1 MLGARA
7 AVGEDGAVQ
16 TPYVPPARAREEP
29 EPRLRRPVEGRIVG
43 GVCAGLADHLSQQV
57 WHVRLAFVLAT
68 FLGGAG
74 IVAYLFLWAL
84 TPQTLDVPSPRTTP
98 EAAAREVSLP
108 ILGGRRVPV
117 GTLRSI
123 AVGAGLVVLGVAL
136 YAQQTGLNLRLGVL
150 VPILAVAVGA
160 VLAWSQLDGAE
171 RDRWLARGGVSR
183 REGLVRLGLGIALA
197 TVGVVV
203 LATQGRGLAGLWDVG
218 IAAVAV
224 LAGAGLIAAPWVV
237 RLWHTLR
244 EEQAERVRETER
256 ADIAAHLHDSVLQT
270 LALIQRKADD
280 PAEVARLA
288 RAQERELRGW
298 LYAGPRG
305 SQETL
310 AAAVTQAAHEVE
322 DLHGV
327 PVELVV
333 TGDRPLDDRGTAL
346 VRALR
351 EAMLNAVRHA
361 APPVSAYVEV
371 GSDTVE
377 AFVRDHGTGFDVD
390 TVPED
395 RLGVRESII
404 GRMRRHGGTA
414 RLRRLEDGTE
424 VALSLPVSLPGHAGG
439 APRPGP
445 RTGGPPHRHR
455 GRHPRRPT
463 RRPRR
468 TRRRR
473 TARHHPALR
482 PPGSPPVTD
491 PIRLVLVDDHRMFR
505 SGVKAEL
512 DASMEIVGEAPD
524 VDSAVEVVATARPDV
539 VLLDVHLP
547 GGNGNGGSDVISGSR
562 GVTTASRCAG
572 ALPRPVGVRRRRGRH
587 RGDPGRRARLRHQD
601 DQRGRPHD
609 RDPAGRRR

>member
-1 MLGARA
+1 M
-7 AVGEDGAVQ
+7 Q

-237 RLWHTLR
+237 RLWQHLR
-244 EEQAERVRETER
+244 EEQAARVRETER

-270 LALIQRKADD
+270 LALIQRQADD
-280 PAEVARLA
+280 AGRGRPPGPRAGARAARLA
-288 RAQERELRGW
+288 VRRA
-298 LYAGPRG
+298 AGARRRRSPPP
-305 SQETL
+305 SP
-310 AAAVTQAAHEVE
+310 QAAHEVE

-333 TGDRPLDDRGTAL
+333 TGDRPLERPGHAL
-346 VRALR
+346 VQALR

-361 APPVSAYVEV
+361 RA
-371 GSDTVE
+371 
-377 AFVRDHGTGFDVD
+377 TGDG
-390 TVPED
+390 
-395 RLGVRESII
+395 L
-404 GRMRRHGGTA
+404 RRG
-414 RLRRLEDGTE
+414 RLRRGRGVRPRPRRRVRPRHRARRPARGARVDHRAGWSATAARPASGGATDGTE
-424 VALSLPVSLPGHAGG
+424 VELRCPSAAGRCRAALARNPPVD
-439 APRPGP
+439 
-445 RTGGPPHRHR
+445 PPHRHPPPDR
-455 GRHPRRPT
+455 AVRPGT
-463 RRPRR
+463 TPAAP
-468 TRRRR
+468 
-473 TARHHPALR
+473 TAQ
-482 PPGSPPVTD
+482 
-491 PIRLVLVDDHRMFR
+491 
-505 SGVKAEL
+505 EQ
-512 DASMEIVGEAPD
+512 AP
-524 VDSAVEVVATARPDV
+524 
-539 VLLDVHLP
+539 
-547 GGNGNGGSDVISGSR
+547 
-562 GVTTASRCAG
+562 
-572 ALPRPVGVRRRRGRH
+572 
-587 RGDPGRRARLRHQD
+587 
-601 DQRGRPHD
+601 
-609 RDPAGRRR
+609 

>member
-68 FLGGAG
+68 FVGGAG

-244 EEQAERVRETER
+244 EEQAERVRATER

-310 AAAVTQAAHEVE
+310 AAAVTEAAHEVE

-361 APPVSAYVEV
+361 APAGV
-371 GSDTVE
+371 GL
-377 AFVRDHGTGFDVD
+377 RRG
-390 TVPED
+390 
-395 RLGVRESII
+395 RL
-404 GRMRRHGGTA
+404 RHGRGLRPRPRHRASTSTTCPRTGWGCASRSSAGCSATA
-414 RLRRLEDGTE
+414 APPACAGSSDGTE
-424 VALSLPVSLPGHAGG
+424 VALSLPVSLPA
-439 APRPGP
+439 APEAPPSRAPPGP
-445 RTGGPPHRHR
+445 PTGT
-455 GRHPRRPT
+455 RP
-463 RRPRR
+463 

-473 TARHHPALR
+473 TARRTPPSEDAREPA
-482 PPGSPPVTD
+482 VTE
-491 PIRLVLVDDHRMFR
+491 PIRVVLVDDHRMFR

-512 DASMEIVGEAPD
+512 GRV
-524 VDSAVEVVATARPDV
+524 VDD
-539 VLLDVHLP
+539 
-547 GGNGNGGSDVISGSR
+547 
-562 GVTTASRCAG
+562 
-572 ALPRPVGVRRRRGRH
+572 RRRGR
-587 RGDPGRRARLRHQD
+587 RTSTARSR
-601 DQRGRPHD
+601 
-609 RDPAGRRR
+609 

>member
-7 AVGEDGAVQ
+7 AVGEDGSVQ

-84 TPQTLDVPSPRTTP
+84 TPQTLDVPSPRMTP
-98 EAAAREVSLP
+98 EAAREVSLP
-108 ILGGRRVPV
+108 ILGGRRVPT

-123 AVGAGLVVLGVAL
+123 AVGAGLVVLGAAL
-136 YAQQTGLNLRLGVL
+136 YVQQTGLNLRLGVL

-237 RLWHTLR
+237 RMWHTLR

-414 RLRRLEDGTE
+414 RLRRLENGTE
-424 VALSLPVSLPGHAGG
+424 VALSLPVSGPV
-439 APRPGP
+439 APEV
-445 RTGGPPHRHR
+445 PPVPDPARASAV
-455 GRHPRRPT
+455 PAPT
-463 RRPRR
+463 
-468 TRRRR
+468 
-473 TARHHPALR
+473 
-482 PPGSPPVTD
+482 PPG
-491 PIRLVLVDDHRMFR
+491 
-505 SGVKAEL
+505 
-512 DASMEIVGEAPD
+512 
-524 VDSAVEVVATARPDV
+524 
-539 VLLDVHLP
+539 
-547 GGNGNGGSDVISGSR
+547 
-562 GVTTASRCAG
+562 G
-572 ALPRPVGVRRRRGRH
+572 ALPPGTTPPSDRQGARP
-587 RGDPGRRARLRHQD
+587 
-601 DQRGRPHD
+601 
-609 RDPAGRRR
+609 

>member
-424 VALSLPVSLPGHAGG
+424 VALSLPVSLPVTPE
-439 APRPGP
+439 APPVPGP
-445 RTGGPPHRHR
+445 ARGSAVPAPAPPD
-455 GRHPRRPT
+455 G
-463 RRPRR
+463 
-468 TRRRR
+468 
-473 TARHHPALR
+473 AV
-482 PPGSPPVTD
+482 PPGTTPPSD
-491 PIRLVLVDDHRMFR
+491 RQ
-505 SGVKAEL
+505 G
-512 DASMEIVGEAPD
+512 
-524 VDSAVEVVATARPDV
+524 ARP
-539 VLLDVHLP
+539 
-547 GGNGNGGSDVISGSR
+547 
-562 GVTTASRCAG
+562 
-572 ALPRPVGVRRRRGRH
+572 
-587 RGDPGRRARLRHQD
+587 
-601 DQRGRPHD
+601 
-609 RDPAGRRR
+609 